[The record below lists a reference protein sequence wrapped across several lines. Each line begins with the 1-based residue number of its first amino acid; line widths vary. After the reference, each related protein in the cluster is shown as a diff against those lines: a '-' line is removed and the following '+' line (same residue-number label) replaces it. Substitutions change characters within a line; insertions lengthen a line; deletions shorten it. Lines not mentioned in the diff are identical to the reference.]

1 MARKFTSKEAQS
13 IITRAKDDLA
23 DISYIVQT
31 LEARNKSFLEKCE
44 AFRAS
49 YERQCLQSI
58 RLIPLA
64 VDAYASCIRKGPK
77 QEVTTLYAVAKRNR
91 DALITTTNGRTTT
104 VRECCERALA
114 EGTPQ
119 GAAFEDAICAAH
131 HKVAAEAIAQ
141 QDAAAWEQL
150 AATLQ
155 SSIDE
160 AEIASHGITWYFQAK
175 NSKEAAE
182 QALRTLCN
190 IQDRPTEQQP
200 YVIRARLEAA
210 APGRST
216 ILELYHED
224 PDRYLNLIEHAIG
237 IHLGSGST
245 RPFTAK
251 RAREL
256 FHSLNN
262 LHSSIDTLTPSR
274 ARLRAD
280 VKFVIDRCLD
290 DLTLAALDKLP
301 LEELRHAKTRVNLK
315 ALQRA
320 GFTSLKRVYERRNTL
335 NVISG
340 IGPQSAQAIKRFIND
355 LYKRLRE
362 TASIRVDVDHPT
374 DETTALIRAIRV
386 YRDSDSVEQQ
396 CERLNRLLSKFKSQ
410 CKNELSIV
418 FDDIDWLLADE
429 ADMAAATR
437 VKNQI
442 EALLNDPR
450 ITWINVPSGKLRG
463 KLKQTAP
470 EKSLWKAFAKDP
482 VPYYSIIEEIAP
494 DALSAKKKDQ
504 GLPPKLIESI
514 KKQSIDLTGLRCTLR
529 RYQEWGVRFILRQR
543 KVLLGDEMGLGK
555 TIQAIAA
562 MVSLRNRG
570 ETHFLVV
577 CPASVLINW
586 CREIEKHSD
595 LTAIAIQGYARRRPF
610 ETWQRQGGVAVV
622 TYDSTAGL
630 TLPDNFTFGMLV
642 ADEAHYVKNPQAKR
656 TKNTIE
662 LATHTSR
669 VLYMTGT
676 ALENRVD
683 EMLELIRQLK
693 PTVARKARSLA
704 AASSSQ
710 GFRDAIAPVYYRRKR
725 EDVLAELPELVETR
739 EWCELGPE
747 ERSAYERSV
756 LGEHFMA
763 ARRVSW
769 NISDLAQSS
778 KAKRL
783 KEIVEEAADDGRK
796 VLVFSFF
803 LDTMEK
809 VCELFG
815 DRCLGYINGSVPSEA
830 KQKLIDRFE
839 TAEAGSV
846 LALQIQSGGTGL
858 NIQSAS
864 VVVICEPQ
872 FKPSTESQAISRA
885 YRMGQTR
892 TVFAHRLLAV
902 DTVDERVTKLLEQK
916 QLEFDTFADKST
928 SAARDRNKEAQLD
941 KAGFKTLM
949 EEEKSRIQQ
958 KNASSVNSLDQAKAS
973 NDKEGRHEPHA
984 GSAIQ
989 L

>member
-13 IITRAKDDLA
+13 IITRAKNDLA

-31 LEARNKSFLEKCE
+31 METRNKSFLEKCA

-49 YERQCLQSI
+49 YERRCLQSI

-64 VDAYASCIRKGPK
+64 ADAYASVIRKSPK
-77 QEVTTLYAVAKRNR
+77 QEATTLYAVARRNKG
-91 DALITTTNGRTTT
+91 ALVTTTSGRTAT

-114 EGTPQ
+114 EGAPR

-131 HKVAAEAIAQ
+131 HKVAAEVIAR

-150 AATLQ
+150 ATTLQ

-160 AEIASHGITWYFQAK
+160 AEIASHGIIWYFQAK

-182 QALRTLCN
+182 QALRTLRN
-190 IQDRPTEQQP
+190 IQDRPADQQP
-200 YVIRARLEAA
+200 HVIRAGLEAA

-216 ILELYHED
+216 ILEHYHEN

-237 IHLGSGST
+237 MHLGAGST

-256 FHSLNN
+256 FRSLNN
-262 LHSSIDTLTPSR
+262 LRSSIDTRTPSR
-274 ARLRAD
+274 TRLRAD
-280 VKFVIDRCLD
+280 VKFAIDRCLD
-290 DLTLAALDKLP
+290 DLALAELDKLP
-301 LEELRHAKTRVNLK
+301 LEELRHAKTRVNLR
-315 ALQRA
+315 AFQRA

-362 TASIRVDVDHPT
+362 TVSIRISADDPT
-374 DETTALIRAIRV
+374 YNTTALIRAIRV
-386 YRDSDSVEQQ
+386 YRDSDSIEQQ
-396 CERLNRLLSKFKSQ
+396 CERLNQSLSKFKSQ

-450 ITWINVPSGKLRG
+450 ITWINAPSGKPRG
-463 KLKQTAP
+463 KLEQTAP

-482 VPYYSIIEEIAP
+482 IPYYNIIEEIAP
-494 DALSAKKKDQ
+494 KALSVGKENQ
-504 GLPPKLIESI
+504 GLSPKLIESV
-514 KKQSIDLTGLRCTLR
+514 KKQRIDLTGLRCTLR

-595 LTAIAIQGYARRRPF
+595 LTAIAIQGYARRRSF

-622 TYDSTAGL
+622 TYDSTEGL
-630 TLPDNFTFGMLV
+630 TLPDDFTFGMLV
-642 ADEAHYVKNPQAKR
+642 ADEAHYVKSPQTKR

-683 EMLELIRQLK
+683 EMLGLIGQLK
-693 PTVARKARSLA
+693 PTIARKARSLA

-756 LGEHFMA
+756 LRDHFMA

-769 NISDLAQSS
+769 NIPDLAQSS

-783 KEIVEEAADDGRK
+783 REIVEEATDDGRK

-803 LDTMEK
+803 LDTMK
-809 VCELFG
+809 KICELFG

-830 KQKLIDRFE
+830 RQKLIDRFE
-839 TAEAGSV
+839 MAEAGSV

-892 TVFAHRLLAV
+892 TVFAHRLLAA
-902 DTVDERVTKLLEQK
+902 DTVDERMTKLLERK

-949 EEEKSRIQQ
+949 EEEKSHIQQ
-958 KNASSVNSLDQAKAS
+958 KKASPAKSLDQTDAS
-973 NDKEGRHEPHA
+973 NDEEG
-984 GSAIQ
+984 
-989 L
+989 

>member
-13 IITRAKDDLA
+13 IIARAKNDLT
-23 DISYIVQT
+23 DISYIVQA
-31 LEARNKSFLEKCE
+31 LETRNERFQAKCA

-49 YERQCLQSI
+49 YERQCLQNI

-64 VDAYASCIRKGPK
+64 VDAYASCIRKSPK

-131 HKVAAEAIAQ
+131 HKVTAEAIAQ
-141 QDAAAWEQL
+141 QDVAAWEQL

-160 AEIASHGITWYFQAK
+160 AEIASHGITWFFQARAT
-175 NSKEAAE
+175 KEAAE
-182 QALRTLCN
+182 QALRTLSN
-190 IQDRPTEQQP
+190 IQDRPAEQQP
-200 YVIRARLEAA
+200 HVIRASLEAV

-237 IHLGSGST
+237 IHLGTGST

-280 VKFVIDRCLD
+280 VKFFIDRCLD
-290 DLTLAALDKLP
+290 DLTLAELDKLP
-301 LEELRHAKTRVNLK
+301 LEELRHAKARVNLK

-355 LYKRLRE
+355 LYKRLRK

-410 CKNELSIV
+410 CKNGLSIV

-470 EKSLWKAFAKDP
+470 EKSLWKAFTKDP
-482 VPYYSIIEEIAP
+482 VPYYNIIEEIAP
-494 DALSAKKKDQ
+494 EALSTEKENQ
-504 GLPPKLIESI
+504 GLSPKLIESV

-529 RYQEWGVRFILRQR
+529 RYQEWGVRFILRQK

-595 LTAIAIQGYARRRPF
+595 LTAIAIQGYARRRSF

-693 PTVARKARSLA
+693 PTAARKARSLA

-747 ERSAYERSV
+747 ERSAYEHSV
-756 LGEHFMA
+756 LREHFMA

-830 KQKLIDRFE
+830 RQKLIDRFE

-892 TVFAHRLLAV
+892 TVFVHRLLAV

-958 KNASSVNSLDQAKAS
+958 KNANSVNSLDQAKAS
-973 NDKEGRHEPHA
+973 NDKGGRHELHA

>member
-1 MARKFTSKEAQS
+1 MARQLTSKEAQT
-13 IITRAKDDLA
+13 IIANAKNDLA

-396 CERLNRLLSKFKSQ
+396 CERLNRLLLKFKSQ

-442 EALLNDPR
+442 EALLNEPR

-529 RYQEWGVRFILRQR
+529 RYQEWGVRFILHQR

-830 KQKLIDRFE
+830 RQKLIDRFE